1 MLSHKPL
8 TDPENEPGGNVDK
21 GGSDTEAAA
30 SLRVLLHPHSIL
42 DRVGGSLLEF
52 VCIVKHSI
60 DDRRTFF
67 LVACVLRHDA
77 GTREALIFLEKE
89 CTALEAALYKLQ
101 EQEGGAPKVFLEEM
115 REAKPQSD
123 MMDGDDEV
131 VVIGINRASF
141 KTMHASGGRHR
152 GEATKND
159 VIEIDG

>member
-1 MLSHKPL
+1 MQGLKRLLRLEQRSLLWYGRELPSFYFERLKERFRAALHSSS
-8 TDPENEPGGNVDK
+8 PGG
-21 GGSDTEAAA
+21 GG
-30 SLRVLLHPHSIL
+30 
-42 DRVGGSLLEF
+42 GGGGGGG
-52 VCIVKHSI
+52 
-60 DDRRTFF
+60 
-67 LVACVLRHDA
+67 DA
-77 GTREALIFLEKE
+77 GTREALTFLEKE

-141 KTMHASGGRHR
+141 KTIHASGGRHR